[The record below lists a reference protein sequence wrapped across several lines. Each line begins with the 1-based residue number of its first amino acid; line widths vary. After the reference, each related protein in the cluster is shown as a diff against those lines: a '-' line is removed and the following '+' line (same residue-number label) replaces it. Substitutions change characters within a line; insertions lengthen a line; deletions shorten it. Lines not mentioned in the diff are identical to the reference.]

1 MRRLAKKN
9 SSVLATAGDFTG
21 NFLSCPS
28 ALRIFQT
35 AGGLALWAFVRRF
48 SRSVVSFKAADFID
62 STTFGQPCVAG
73 GSDHNRH
80 AGRSGWGS

>member
-1 MRRLAKKN
+1 VSIINASPRQKE

-35 AGGLALWAFVRRF
+35 AGGLAPVGLCPALFKIRRF
-48 SRSVVSFKAADFID
+48 LQGCRFY
-62 STTFGQPCVAG
+62 
-73 GSDHNRH
+73 
-80 AGRSGWGS
+80 